1 MRHLNLQLAGA
12 QLGITMAS
20 LLLGFVAEPAVA
32 GLIEDAIERVRRP
45 ARAAL
50 LHTIGFVVA
59 LTIVAF
65 LHMVIGEMVPKN
77 VAIADPERTLLALA
91 VPEPRLRHGVRTG
104 APRPQRAVERRRARC
119 SASSP
124 ATSSPPPRRPTSSP

>member
-1 MRHLNLQLAGA
+1 MRHLNVQLAGA

-20 LLLGFVAEPAVA
+20 LLLGFVAEPTIAR
-32 GLIEDAIERVRRP
+32 LIEDSIGQVVDLPERLV
-45 ARAAL
+45 
-50 LHTIGFVVA
+50 HTLGFVVA

-91 VPEPRLRHGVRTG
+91 RAEPGLRHAVRAG
-104 APRPQRAVERRRARC
+104 AASAQRDLGGGR
-119 SASSP
+119 
-124 ATSSPPPRRPTSSP
+124 PPPRHRAA